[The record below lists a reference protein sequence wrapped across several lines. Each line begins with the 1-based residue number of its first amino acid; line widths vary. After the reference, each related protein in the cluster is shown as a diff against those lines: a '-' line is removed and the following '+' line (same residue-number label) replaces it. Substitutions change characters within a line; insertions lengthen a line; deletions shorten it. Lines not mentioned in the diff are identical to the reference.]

1 MGKNS
6 RLIGIILIGV
16 GLLLLL
22 GGTAASFIS
31 TFSSP
36 EGTLSGA
43 ILGVIISLF
52 VGIVPIAMGI
62 YLFIQS
68 RSEAT
73 EQADMTRQ
81 RKILDMVKTRGQV
94 DIRDLV
100 FELNSSTD
108 QVRDDIYRLVGMGLF
123 TGYVNWDKGALYS
136 RDASQLKGNTCPNC
150 GGEQE
155 FVGKGVIACKY
166 CGAEIFL

>member
-16 GLLLLL
+16 GLVLLL
-22 GGTAASFIS
+22 GCSAIS
-31 TFSSP
+31 LISS
-36 EGTLSGA
+36 LSSADGNMGGA
-43 ILGVIISLF
+43 VLGVVVSIL
-52 VGIVPIAMGI
+52 VGIVPIAFGV
-62 YLFIQS
+62 YLLTQS
-68 RSEAT
+68 RSEAA

-100 FELNSSTD
+100 FELKSSTD
-108 QVRDDIYRLVGMGLF
+108 QVRDDVYRLVGMGLF
-123 TGYVNWDKGALYS
+123 TGYVNWDKGVLYS
-136 RDASQLKGNTCPNC
+136 RDASQMKGNKCPNC